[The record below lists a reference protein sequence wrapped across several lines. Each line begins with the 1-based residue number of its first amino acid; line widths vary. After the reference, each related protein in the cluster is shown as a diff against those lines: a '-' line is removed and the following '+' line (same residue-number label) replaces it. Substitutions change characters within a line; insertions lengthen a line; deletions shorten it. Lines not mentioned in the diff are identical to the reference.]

1 MMMGTNTKGQS
12 DGRLKATPLTIDSK
26 ALFGANNEIL
36 ILHDGATYRLKITR
50 FGKLI
55 LNK

>member
-1 MMMGTNTKGQS
+1 MMGTNTKKQS
-12 DGRLKATPLTIDSK
+12 DGGLQSPPLTVDSK

-50 FGKLI
+50 FNKLI